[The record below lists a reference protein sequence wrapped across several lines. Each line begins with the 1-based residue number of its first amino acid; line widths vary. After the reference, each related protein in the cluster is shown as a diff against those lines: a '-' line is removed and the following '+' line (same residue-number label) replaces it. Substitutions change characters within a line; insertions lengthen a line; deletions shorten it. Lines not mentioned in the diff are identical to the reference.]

1 MKKILVSILFIFAL
15 LGITTPASAAQK
27 VRVGTRIDLR
37 TGPTTFTA
45 GAPFH
50 IAHGWITDSSVDGV
64 GIYDFELEIDGVLRY
79 EDFVERSVTRGDPDL
94 LNRIWVY
101 NFPNGMTGTHTF
113 TGHWYG
119 PCRALADGGFY
130 TGSCTNPT
138 ARVEANTLSPQ
149 SLTVTFGP

>member
-1 MKKILVSILFIFAL
+1 MKKILVSILLIFAL
-15 LGITTPASAAQK
+15 LGITTPATAAQK

-50 IAHGWITDSSVDGV
+50 FAHGWIAVSLVDGV
-64 GIYDFELEIDGVLRY
+64 GIYDFELEVDGTLRD
-79 EDFVERSVTRGDPDL
+79 EDFVERSVMSGDPDL
-94 LNRIWVY
+94 LTRIWVY

-119 PCRALADGGFY
+119 PCQALADGGLY
-130 TGSCTNPT
+130 TGTCMNPT
-138 ARVEANTLSPQ
+138 ARVEANSISPQ
-149 SLTVTFGP
+149 TLTVTFGP